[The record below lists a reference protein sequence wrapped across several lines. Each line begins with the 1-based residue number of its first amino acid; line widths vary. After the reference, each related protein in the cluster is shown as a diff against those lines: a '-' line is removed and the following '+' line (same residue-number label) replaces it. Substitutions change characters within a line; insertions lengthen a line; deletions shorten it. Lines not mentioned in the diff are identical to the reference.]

1 MKEHRF
7 NKIGALHLLIL
18 PYQQIYPYSLRP
30 PPLLLTTPLLTP
42 YYSPPYSLLLSP
54 LLLHLLAFAFHFL
67 SFRTPKAKRMQTVS
81 LAFGNG

>member
-7 NKIGALHLLIL
+7 NKIAALHLLIL

-30 PPLLLTTPLLTP
+30 PPFTT
-42 YYSPPYSLLLSP
+42 YYFPSYSLLLSP
-54 LLLHLLAFAFHFL
+54 LLLHLLAFALHFL
-67 SFRTPKAKRMQTVS
+67 SFWRAKAKRMQTVF

>member
-18 PYQQIYPYSLRP
+18 PYQQIYPYSL
-30 PPLLLTTPLLTP
+30 LLSPLTP
-42 YYSPPYSLLLSP
+42 YYFPSYSLLLSFLLLTTSS
-54 LLLHLLAFAFHFL
+54 LLLHLLAFALRFL
-67 SFRTPKAKRMQTVS
+67 SFRTPKAKRMQTIF